1 MNETI
6 IKVIGGL
13 RYSTETAT
21 KICTYESGGGRSDFK
36 FECTTLFRTP
46 KGRFFLAGHGNAMS
60 RWSERSGNNCRTAGE
75 GLTAIDV
82 DAARSFAELHA
93 DADTIAEFFK
103 VEDA

>member
-1 MNETI
+1 MDETI

-21 KICTYESGGGRSDFK
+21 KICTHESDVGRSDFK
-36 FECTTLFRTP
+36 FERTALFRTP

-75 GLTAIDV
+75 GLTPVDV
-82 DAARSFAELHA
+82 DEARSFAELHA
-93 DADTIAEFFK
+93 DADTVAEFFDIG
-103 VEDA
+103 DA